1 MLDKN
6 LKSEIQSAYSAFLQN
21 RGLKPRVS
29 QKQMVAHIAR
39 TLGGI
44 KQTSEGERD
53 GESHIC
59 VVEAG
64 TGTGKTLAYLL
75 SAVPIAKSR
84 KKKVV
89 VATATVALQ
98 EQLVLKDLP
107 QLISDAGLVVRY
119 SLAKGR
125 GRYFCLSQA
134 ERHLEDQ
141 GELGQMALYEDEI
154 ARKLEPE
161 VVEQY
166 RTLLDEFASGRW
178 DGDRDSLKDAIADDV
193 WQPLTSDHLQCTN
206 RRCPHFSICP
216 FFQARQALDS
226 VDLIV
231 ANHDLVLADL
241 SLGGGAILPDPADTV
256 YIFDEGHHLGDKT
269 TGHFAYSMR
278 VRGSQRWLS
287 KTTRTL
293 NKMLQDCGGHIV
305 LTDYVQKLSTPFA
318 DLETGLEQMQ
328 LILDGM
334 FRERIGKGEKRFRFA
349 QGVLPPE
356 IRDVCSGIAASSEKV
371 VLKFEQIV
379 DLLKESMDGEIA
391 DIQKDIA
398 ERWYPQVGVL
408 LSRAQAVYWLA
419 RSYAKPDPEGK
430 SPTARWISAVE
441 TADGDDMECR
451 SSPVSAA
458 DTLREHLWQACYGA
472 VLTSATLTALGTFS
486 RVSNDLG
493 LPDGTTYERLASPFD
508 FYSCGELYVPAM
520 RTDPKTPDEHTEEV
534 AEYLDKQLPNVKAAL
549 VLFSSWRQMFTVL
562 ERLPDSIKNSVLVQG
577 DLAKHEIISRHK
589 KQIDNDEAS
598 IIFGLASFAEGV
610 DLPGQ
615 YLTEVIIT
623 KLPFGVPD
631 DPVDATM
638 AEWIETQGGN
648 AFEEWAV
655 PMVSMRLTQATGR
668 LLRTEQDRGTI
679 TLLDRRVVSRRYG
692 RKLLD
697 ALPPYRRNFA

>member
-1 MLDKN
+1 MLDKK

-21 RGLKPRVS
+21 RELKPRVS

-75 SAVPIAKSR
+75 SAVPIAQSR

-141 GELGQMALYEDEI
+141 GELGQIALYEDDI

-161 VVEQY
+161 VVEQF

-193 WQPLTSDHLQCTN
+193 WKPLTSDHLQCTN

-256 YIFDEGHHLGDKT
+256 YIFDEGHHLGDKA

-293 NKMLQDCGGHIV
+293 NKMLQDCGGQIV
-305 LTDYVQKLSTPFA
+305 LTDYVQKLATPFA

-408 LSRAQAVYWLA
+408 LSRAQGVYWLA

-441 TADGDDMECR
+441 TVDGDDMECR

-493 LPDGTTYERLASPFD
+493 LPEGTTYERLASPFD
-508 FYSCGELYVPAM
+508 FYGCGELYVPAM
-520 RTDPKTPDEHTEEV
+520 RTDPKKPDEHTEEV
-534 AEYLDKQLPNVKAAL
+534 AEYLDKHLPKAKAAL

-589 KQIDNDEAS
+589 KQIDNGEAS

-610 DLPGQ
+610 DLPGH

-638 AEWIETQGGN
+638 AEWIEMQGGN

>member
-1 MLDKN
+1 LLDKN

-39 TLGGI
+39 TIGGI

-98 EQLVLKDLP
+98 EQLVMKDLP

-141 GELGQMALYEDEI
+141 GELGQIALYEDEI

-161 VVEQY
+161 VVEQF

-318 DLETGLEQMQ
+318 DMETGLEQMQ

-408 LSRAQAVYWLA
+408 LSRAQSVYWLT
-419 RSYAKPDPEGK
+419 RSYAKADPEGK

-441 TADGDDMECR
+441 TVDGDDMECR

-520 RTDPKTPDEHTEEV
+520 RTDPKNPDEHTEEV
-534 AEYLDKQLPNVKAAL
+534 AEYLDKQLPKAKAAL

-589 KQIDNDEAS
+589 KQIDKDEAS

-610 DLPGQ
+610 DLPGH

-638 AEWIETQGGN
+638 AEWIEMQGGN

>member
-1 MLDKN
+1 MLDKK

-75 SAVPIAKSR
+75 SAVPIAQSR

-141 GELGQMALYEDEI
+141 GELGQIALYEDEI

-161 VVEQY
+161 VVEQF

-305 LTDYVQKLSTPFA
+305 LTDYVQKLATPFA

-356 IRDVCSGIAASSEKV
+356 IRDVCSGIASSSEKV

-520 RTDPKTPDEHTEEV
+520 RTDPKNPDEHTEEV
-534 AEYLDKQLPNVKAAL
+534 AEYLDNQLPKAKAAL

-589 KQIDNDEAS
+589 KQIDKDEAS
-598 IIFGLASFAEGV
+598 IIFGLASFSEGV
-610 DLPGQ
+610 DLPGH